1 MSTITTKEKDDQIN
15 EMEIR
20 IEELESR
27 LQIDTLNP
35 NRRHHITKLAGRIE
49 QLEAK
54 QINYDRIL
62 VLAARWCNVKHDD
75 WQEILLIATGEN

>member
-1 MSTITTKEKDDQIN
+1 MSDFKKEIPDLVVIDGN
-15 EMEIR
+15 GYYGSDAHVCDLELAVEMNGKR
-20 IEELESR
+20 VLELEAR

-54 QINYDRIL
+54 L
-62 VLAARWCNVKHDD
+62 KASEARN
-75 WQEILLIATGEN
+75 A